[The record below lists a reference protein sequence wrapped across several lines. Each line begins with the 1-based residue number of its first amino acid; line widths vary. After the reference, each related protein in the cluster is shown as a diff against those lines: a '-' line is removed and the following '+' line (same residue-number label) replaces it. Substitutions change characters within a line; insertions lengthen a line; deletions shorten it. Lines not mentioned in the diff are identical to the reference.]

1 MRTEPK
7 ILLVGI
13 LAATQAFLPCSAQ
26 NPPTASPA
34 SAAQTAAANT
44 TPPDDNARKA
54 KALLDQMIQ
63 ALGGEAYLG
72 LQDLK
77 QEGRTYSFFHGQPT
91 GAGAPFWRFWK
102 WPDKER
108 LELTKQ
114 RDWVIIHNGDQGYE
128 VTFRGVGPEDPKTF
142 ADYQRRR
149 KFALEWV
156 LRGWL
161 RQPGIAL
168 FYEGPAIAAQKQAE
182 QVTILN
188 AKNEGVTI
196 DIDGVTHLPIKKT
209 FSWRDPADGQRNEES
224 EIYENFKTV
233 QGISTP
239 LSITRMMN
247 GDISNQ
253 RFISSMS
260 YNQSLPDS
268 MFQPSSGEKAKKK

>member
-1 MRTEPK
+1 MPWS
-7 ILLVGI
+7 V
-13 LAATQAFLPCSAQ
+13 AQ
-26 NPPTASPA
+26 NP
-34 SAAQTAAANT
+34 AQAAAST
-44 TPPDDNARKA
+44 APGAPQGVPARPDDNARKA
-54 KALLDQMIQ
+54 KALLEQMIQ
-63 ALGGEAYLG
+63 AMGGEAYRNV
-72 LQDLK
+72 QDMK

-128 VTFRGVGPEDPKTF
+128 ITFRGVGLEDPKTF

-149 KFALEWV
+149 QFALEWV
-156 LRGWL
+156 LRSWL
-161 RQPGIAL
+161 RQPGVAL
-168 FYEGPAIAAQKQAE
+168 FYEGPAVAAQKQAE

-196 DIDGVTHLPIKKT
+196 DIDAMTHLPVKKT
-209 FSWRDPADGQRNEES
+209 FTWRDPADGQRNEEA

-233 QGISTP
+233 QGVATP

-253 RFISSMS
+253 RFISSVS

-268 MFQPSSGEKAKKK
+268 LFQASLGEKAKRK